1 MRDARWLLVGLVAS
15 AVMQAPFTNYAHF
28 ASAVAPGD
36 GRAIAWIITWVAHA
50 LATGEPLFD
59 ANMFFPS
66 RGSLA
71 MIDPMPALGVI
82 SAPLWYATGNAMLV
96 YNVMKIAGP
105 ALSVWATAKLAYAWT
120 RDELAALVA
129 GIAFG
134 CSSFTML
141 HNGHIQ
147 LTWSAGI
154 PLIVLALDRWWT
166 KPTWPRAA
174 LWWAAAVVTALISWY
189 LAVIVAI
196 AAGLWLVWLFV
207 AAWRSDE
214 RAGDVTLKAIQLA
227 CGGLL
232 AGAVLLPFAAPFFG
246 RGSEAG
252 ETLAYA
258 ASWQSYLVPHEHTI
272 AGRWLVS
279 QGWANPQG
287 IWGEHSL
294 FVGWLVLALALAGAA
309 FALSSHAREDRGR
322 AAFLIT
328 LIAVSA
334 SLSLGPSPSGL
345 APFDLVARLPGA
357 SGFRATARFGL
368 LVTLG
373 CALLAGYGLAGLR
386 RSLPRARIALPL
398 AALVLVLAEPYVIDV
413 PGGPPQ
419 AERMPDIYT
428 LAVDDGA
435 KAGVAL
441 PMYAGE
447 TFWFLESDYLLYSTS
462 ARFLPLAN
470 GFGRW
475 APDPYLD
482 IARASRTFPSA
493 DAAAV
498 MRAYGITHVML
509 HGARYGPGFG
519 DLLNNVRA
527 ASDFSIVATRGDD
540 FLLRVK

>member
-1 MRDARWLLVGLVAS
+1 
-15 AVMQAPFTNYAHF
+15 MQAPFTNFAHF
-28 ASAVAPGD
+28 SSAVAPGD

-50 LATGEPLFD
+50 LASGHSLFD

-71 MIDPMPALGVI
+71 QIDPMPALGVI
-82 SAPLWYATGNAMLV
+82 SSPIWYATGNAMLV

-105 ALSVWATAKLAYAWT
+105 ALSVWAAAKLAYAWT

-147 LTWSAGI
+147 LTWSAGV
-154 PLIVLALDRWWT
+154 PLAILGLVRWWA

-174 LWWAAAVVTALISWY
+174 AWWAAAVVTALISWY
-189 LAVIVAI
+189 LAVMVAI
-196 AAGLWLVWLFV
+196 AAGLWLVWMFV
-207 AAWRSDE
+207 DTARHARLTRDL
-214 RAGDVTLKAIQLA
+214 TLKATQLA
-227 CGGLL
+227 CGAVL
-232 AGAVLLPFAAPFFG
+232 AVAVLLPFAAPFFG
-246 RGSEAG
+246 RGSAAG
-252 ETLAYA
+252 ETAAYA
-258 ASWQSYLVPHEHTI
+258 ATWQSYLVPHEHTI

-279 QGWANPQG
+279 RGWANPQG
-287 IWGEHSL
+287 IWGEQSL
-294 FVGWLVLALALAGAA
+294 FLGWCVLALAIVGAVVG
-309 FALSSHAREDRGR
+309 FRSRPVEDRSRVG
-322 AAFLIT
+322 FLVGLV
-328 LIAVSA
+328 LISA
-334 SLSLGPSPSGL
+334 SLSFGPSPSGF
-345 APFDLVARLPGA
+345 APFDLIATLPGA

-373 CALLAGYGLAGLR
+373 CALLVAYGLAWIG
-386 RSLPRARIALPL
+386 RSFPRTRIALAV
-398 AALVLVLAEPYVIDV
+398 AALALVMVEPYVLAV
-413 PGGPPQ
+413 PGGRPQ
-419 AERMPDIYT
+419 PERIPEIYK
-428 LAVDDGA
+428 LALDDGA
-435 KAGVAL
+435 RAGLAL

-498 MRAYGITHVML
+498 FRAYGITHVLL

-519 DLLNNVRA
+519 DLLKKVRA
-527 ASDFSIVATRGDD
+527 ARDFTIVTTRELD
-540 FLLRVK
+540 LVLRVN